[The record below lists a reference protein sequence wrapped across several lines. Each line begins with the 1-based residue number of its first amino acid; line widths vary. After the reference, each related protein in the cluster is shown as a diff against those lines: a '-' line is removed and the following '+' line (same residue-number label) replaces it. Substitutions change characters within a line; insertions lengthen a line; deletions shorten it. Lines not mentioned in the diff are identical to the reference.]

1 MRNNRPPSEGK
12 KSDHCLPVVEY
23 GSWCCCSLFSCLV
36 HRASLLVS
44 IFHFP
49 RLYLMLDTFF
59 CYVRYSTLL
68 PTFSS
73 IITDYFFLFSLLRRE
88 MILNLEVRTQR
99 FTYLHLN
106 MSVCDFFVH
115 SLKGISH
122 RDIGFLRKIYIL
134 FLKISNV
141 PSYHLVVGI

>member
-12 KSDHCLPVVEY
+12 KSDHCLPVLEY

-36 HRASLLVS
+36 RASLLVS

-49 RLYLMLDTFF
+49 RLYLMLDTFLL
-59 CYVRYSTLL
+59 CSLLNSTAHFLL
-68 PTFSS
+68 H
-73 IITDYFFLFSLLRRE
+73 YYRLFFLFSLLRRE

>member
-12 KSDHCLPVVEY
+12 KSDHCLPVLEY

-49 RLYLMLDTFF
+49 RLYLILDTFLL
-59 CYVRYSTLL
+59 CSLLNSTAHFLL
-68 PTFSS
+68 H
-73 IITDYFFLFSLLRRE
+73 YYRLFFLFSLLRRE

>member
-12 KSDHCLPVVEY
+12 KKRSLSACARIWLVVLLFTVQLPRPPSFTS
-23 GSWCCCSLFSCLV
+23 GQHFSFSQIILNARHFFLLCSLLNSTAHF
-36 HRASLLVS
+36 LL
-44 IFHFP
+44 HYY
-49 RLYLMLDTFF
+49 RL
-59 CYVRYSTLL
+59 
-68 PTFSS
+68 
-73 IITDYFFLFSLLRRE
+73 FFLFSLLRRE